1 VIYWRV
7 APDGSR
13 LTIRWLQGYERWEVK
28 RDRDADWFESRPLSL
43 ALAAA
48 TGDSLD
54 ATWIREVELEIGG
67 GEAEPDLRE
76 ARR

>member
-1 VIYWRV
+1 MIYWRV

-13 LTIRWLQGYERWEVK
+13 LTIRWLASHDRWEVK
-28 RDRDADWFESRPLSL
+28 RERGPDWFESRQLGL

-48 TGDSLD
+48 TGDPVESS
-54 ATWIREVELEIGG
+54 WIRAVELEIAGG
-67 GEAEPDLRE
+67 GAAPDLRE

>member
-13 LTIRWLQGYERWEVK
+13 LTIRWLQRYQRWEVK
-28 RDRDADWFESRPLSL
+28 RDRDADWFESRRLSL

-48 TGDSLD
+48 TGDSVD
-54 ATWIREVELEIGG
+54 ATWIRAVELEIGG